1 YPSNLIIQRQ
11 ETNFLDL
18 YFTNGIRLK
27 VHDQHQQTIIIQLD
41 DNLINDQ
48 SLSGLCGDYNQK
60 PDDDFKIL
68 TTGLITNTPA
78 DFGNQW
84 KSSQSCPDASIV

>member
-1 YPSNLIIQRQ
+1 TNLTNVTAYPSNLIIQRR

-41 DNLINDQ
+41 DNFINDQ

-68 TTGLITNTPA
+68 ATGLI
-78 DFGNQW
+78 
-84 KSSQSCPDASIV
+84 